1 MMTCL
6 SGISC
11 RQQNTKV
18 EGSAANDQR
27 VCRGYGGVVSHTH
40 LCNQSVCLAG
50 TLVCFMAP
58 FVQFFIPSCL
68 FRLSPEDS
76 GQQLFLLPVMPKKPQ
91 RGLSCIP
98 SCFKDAFIFVSSS
111 SFTAICISLTELRF
125 NALSGLGYWVPEA
138 SGVIKVEMLVIWA
151 AIQIYNLLCFCWL
164 QSLVSLIF
172 SFMLVWDMPAIRRG
186 VQSLK
191 QSRLS
196 IVYEEIAPVVNFILL
211 FTKCFSSFPL

>member
-1 MMTCL
+1 MHTSCGAQKTTIIPLRFGMMTCL

-76 GQQLFLLPVMPKKPQ
+76 GQQLFLLPVMPKNHREVFLAFLPVS
-91 RGLSCIP
+91 RMLLSLSHLP
-98 SCFKDAFIFVSSS
+98 VSQPYASVLQNLGS
-111 SFTAICISLTELRF
+111 MHFLAWAIEC
-125 NALSGLGYWVPEA
+125 
-138 SGVIKVEMLVIWA
+138 
-151 AIQIYNLLCFCWL
+151 
-164 QSLVSLIF
+164 
-172 SFMLVWDMPAIRRG
+172 
-186 VQSLK
+186 LK
-191 QSRLS
+191 HL
-196 IVYEEIAPVVNFILL
+196 E
-211 FTKCFSSFPL
+211 